1 MDYNVKHIVVGCYL
15 KLNLIWNSNAF
26 TRKDI
31 VALNEIRMKFWI
43 NRFAKGNKILF
54 LIRVK
59 ENGNLSLI

>member
-1 MDYNVKHIVVGCYL
+1 MDYNVNHIVVGRYL

-26 TRKDI
+26 IRKDI

-43 NRFAKGNKILF
+43 NRFAKRNKILF

-59 ENGNLSLI
+59 ENGNINLI